1 MMLLTRLRM
10 QKCRSLFMRARRKL
24 LKLEAGGTFGAVLP
38 DKEWERRAEML
49 KEWSEDMEWE
59 LFDLRERGLPNDSPP
74 EVT

>member
-1 MMLLTRLRM
+1 MAIELLRM
-10 QKCRSLFMRARRKL
+10 RRCVDLLMKVRRKL
-24 LKLEAGGTFGAVLP
+24 LKLEAGGAFGAVLP
-38 DKEWERRAEML
+38 DKEWERRAELL